1 MDKETKLISEPLNP
15 SPRGYIGMESIY
27 TCILK
32 RELVYRYGDI
42 RHLKLNSD
50 IYIYIDKQTKLFSEP
65 LNPYP
70 RGYIGMESI
79 YTWILKREY
88 VYRYRDIRHLKLNF

>member
-1 MDKETKLISEPLNP
+1 MKV
-15 SPRGYIGMESIY
+15 IY

-32 RELVYRYGDI
+32 REYVHRYRDI

-50 IYIYIDKQTKLFSEP
+50 IKIYIDKETKFFSEP
-65 LNPYP
+65 LNPYL
-70 RGYIGMESI
+70 RGYIGKEST

-88 VYRYRDIRHLKLNF
+88 VHRYRDIRHLKLNSDINVYIEKETKLIS